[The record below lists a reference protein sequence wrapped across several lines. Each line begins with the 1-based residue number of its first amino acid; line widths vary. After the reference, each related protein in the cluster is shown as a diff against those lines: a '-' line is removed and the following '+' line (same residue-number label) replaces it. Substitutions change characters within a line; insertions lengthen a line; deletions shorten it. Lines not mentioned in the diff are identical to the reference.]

1 MIYCIEKHH
10 YNVNLFLT
18 TSIQVEEL
26 NPTSPPSS
34 EAHDLSACS
43 SAGSSNSITTC
54 TPFSKKR
61 KRGKDSDVDE
71 AIIRSLKQLE
81 ERREK
86 KTQQKYDILDEEDLF
101 GRQVS
106 SVLRRLPDR
115 QRALAKIKVQQ
126 LLFDIEFSEDG
137 STDDLHRSSFFNF

>member
-1 MIYCIEKHH
+1 M
-10 YNVNLFLT
+10 
-18 TSIQVEEL
+18 
-26 NPTSPPSS
+26 
-34 EAHDLSACS
+34 
-43 SAGSSNSITTC
+43 
-54 TPFSKKR
+54 
-61 KRGKDSDVDE
+61 DE

-86 KTQQKYDILDEEDLF
+86 KAQQKNDILDEEDLF

-126 LLFDIEFSEDG
+126 LLFDIEFSEGG
-137 STDDLHRSSFFNF
+137 STDDLHRSSFYNF